1 MFFCL
6 GLAMALSCQLR
17 SDRVVPRLV
26 GVKATAAL
34 IVLLACIA
42 ASTGEAKRTPVTVT
56 VMTRNLYLGAN
67 LDPIVQAKSFHA
79 AFTAV
84 AAGWA
89 QVQAND
95 FATRAR
101 AVAREIAQTRPDF
114 VGFQELTLYRTQT
127 PADLTV
133 TPATVVALDY
143 AKELRQA
150 LAARKLHYRF
160 LAISNGTDAELPAGD
175 PPQQDI
181 RITVRDGLLV
191 KVDKRIKIKA
201 VRKGLYATTTPLF
214 AGLVQ
219 AKRGWVLADA
229 TVGGR
234 KVRVITTHLES
245 FNDTSQVA
253 QGQEL
258 AAGPGAS
265 KLPTVLLGDLNS
277 RADGTGTP
285 THTNLLAA
293 GFKDAWLQVHPK
305 AIGLTCCHGDDLRDL
320 GGPFYSRIDYVL
332 LRNGPRAVAAG
343 IVGEEPRDR
352 LNGLWP
358 SDHAG
363 VWARVRLP

>member
-1 MFFCL
+1 MPVAI
-6 GLAMALSCQLR
+6 GPRRAYARRVKRVAAL
-17 SDRVVPRLV
+17 
-26 GVKATAAL
+26 L
-34 IVLLACIA
+34 IVLAAVA
-42 ASTGEAKRTPVTVT
+42 ASAGEAKRRPVTVT

-67 LDPIVQAKSFHA
+67 LDAIVRAKSLHE

-95 FATRAR
+95 FPTRAR
-101 AVAREIAQTRPDF
+101 AIAREIGKAHPDF

-133 TPATVVALDY
+133 TPATTVALDY
-143 AKELRQA
+143 AKELRRA

-160 LAISNGTDAELPAGD
+160 VGISNGTDAELPAGD
-175 PPQQDI
+175 PPVEDI

-191 KVDKRIKIKA
+191 RVGKKIRIRR
-201 VRKGLYATTTPLF
+201 VRTGLYPTTTSLF
-214 AGLVQ
+214 GGFVT

-234 KVRVITTHLES
+234 PVRVITTHLES
-245 FNDTSQVA
+245 FNDASQVA

-258 AAGPGAS
+258 AAGPALT
-265 KLPTVLLGDLNS
+265 KLPTILLGDLNS

-285 THTNLLAA
+285 THANLLAA
-293 GFKDAWLQVHPK
+293 GFTDAWPEVHPRDV
-305 AIGLTCCHGDDLRDL
+305 GLTCCHGEDLREL

-332 LRNGPRAVAAG
+332 LRNGPTAVAAG
-343 IVGEEPRDR
+343 ILGRAPSER
-352 LNGLWP
+352 LGGLWP